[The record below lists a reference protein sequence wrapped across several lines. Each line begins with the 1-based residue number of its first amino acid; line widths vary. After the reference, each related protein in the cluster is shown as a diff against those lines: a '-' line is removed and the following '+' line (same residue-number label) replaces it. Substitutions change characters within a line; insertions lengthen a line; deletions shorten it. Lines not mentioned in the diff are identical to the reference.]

1 MVNGEIISN
10 FSQKASIFNKFFVS
24 QCTQLQNSSILL
36 PFNFYMR
43 TDETPSSLYISN
55 DSIFFIIKKINHNI
69 YHGWDNI
76 SIRMIKLCGKS
87 MFYPSKLNF

>member
-24 QCTQLQNSSILL
+24 QSTPLQNSSILL

-43 TDETPSSLYISN
+43 TDETPLSLYISN
-55 DSIFFIIKKINHNI
+55 DDIFLLLKT
-69 YHGWDNI
+69 
-76 SIRMIKLCGKS
+76 
-87 MFYPSKLNF
+87 